1 MKIILPLILLVPSMS
16 WGLTF
21 KNGEQVNST
30 KYMYCK
36 QINTGEVTKIE
47 WKTFN
52 CPTGYEKTNA
62 SDYSRN
68 KKEYGK
74 VVYCINNSTGKV
86 LESRSGLCLNNYS
99 KTSKLEYDKYKSFD
113 INKNSQN
120 KVTKLNSV
128 KSNIERYI
136 MEDSKL
142 YVNAD
147 ALNIRDDANGNIIDK
162 ALKNERLAIIENKN
176 NWSKVITKEG
186 LEGWVSSQY
195 LSYDIDNRDDYIFC
209 WNSQSVLTALNFN
222 NILLRKGQ
230 CLTGEIKIQ
239 KDLICQ
245 NKSLINKKLLDEC
258 ANKNSKIVK
267 NVISNNISKYDAVV
281 DVDMKVLCVKSWRH
295 CSGYDIDNPDKPIR
309 KTIYRGDF
317 LKILDDISEKSLI
330 KVEDES
336 GYIGYTTY
344 YGIKKLN
351 LEENNKKELK
361 NNTKSFQVNNL
372 NNYVYCTHLFEET
385 PFPGIIVREG
395 NCKNSEYAHK
405 IPYWCDVSWFFRED
419 LNIDPKLLAAC
430 DGNKVLALA
439 DNIEPK
445 KIDPEIIN
453 EKKVVEIELS
463 SNQVADETSPKINCN
478 KIGTINS
485 SLANLK
491 CKISDDNELF
501 AVVVNGKQIEGNLQ
515 NLNEQIQVPFG
526 NSKIEVVAYDSFGNQ
541 ENLILNVNR
550 EFSLANSQEDI
561 ERLFPGKIKDKS
573 SKNKVA
579 VIIGIQNYADIPDT
593 KYSDKD
599 AMAFAEFAN
608 QTLNISSK
616 NIKYLFNED
625 AKYFGFKGIQTWLE
639 NKVNK
644 NTDVYVFYSGHGLG
658 VEGKSKLLPSDFV
671 TQFQEESSY
680 EKDEFLSDIANLNPN
695 HIYAFFDTCF
705 SGLGRNGETLVAGLK
720 NISIVEEV
728 APVDNITIFNSSS
741 GLEYSTDFDE
751 AEHGLFS
758 YYLMK
763 GLEGNAD
770 LNSDNEITSK
780 ELFSFIS
787 DNVSDRALDIG
798 LSQNPSLIGESNN
811 VIVRW

>member
-1 MKIILPLILLVPSMS
+1 MKRFLNLIIYLIFFSFPLGSLYSDLYVQLDEKYTAIDLDWRVILDFPVKYQPFVNKNNPIFEILYDESKEITLRDPYNSLSLNDANTITLLDENGKFTVVDIKQKIILEEFAFGKDLAQRFNKKFKHNLYFKVLLIGKNKRVWVPEQNISLPDIYKDIFIS
-16 WGLTF
+16 ANN
-21 KNGEQVNST
+21 NGELDIIRDFIPIL
-30 KYMYCK
+30 KP
-36 QINTGEVTKIE
+36 ED
-47 WKTFN
+47 FF
-52 CPTGYEKTNA
+52 
-62 SDYSRN
+62 
-68 KKEYGK
+68 KKK
-74 VVYCINNSTGKV
+74 S
-86 LESRSGLCLNNYS
+86 SF
-99 KTSKLEYDKYKSFD
+99 EYDKNLLGKYGSIDFEAREKQYKKSLSKSSGVNSEYYVLRSDGFVHYQEYAHNGYTNYFIVD
-113 INKNSQN
+113 NFNSLDDLRIFYKQNLKKEGSLFVNSQSEIGEEDDSDIKNNNNLDIYENILN
-120 KVTKLNSV
+120 KQYVSANKLNV
-128 KSNIERYI
+128 RNK
-136 MEDSKL
+136 
-142 YVNAD
+142 
-147 ALNIRDDANGNIIDK
+147 ANGKIIGSVFKNDK
-162 ALKNERLAIIENKN
+162 LAIMANTGS
-176 NWSKVITKEG
+176 WSKIITKNG
-186 LEGWVSSQY
+186 LKGWVSNQY
-195 LSYDIDNRDDYIFC
+195 LSEEQILVVKDKLPLSGNQNNYKYCWDFYKYKDKYNLKFVTSRKDD
-209 WNSQSVLTALNFN
+209 
-222 NILLRKGQ
+222 
-230 CLTGEIKIQ
+230 CL
-239 KDLICQ
+239 
-245 NKSLINKKLLDEC
+245 
-258 ANKNSKIVK
+258 
-267 NVISNNISKYDAVV
+267 
-281 DVDMKVLCVKSWRH
+281 
-295 CSGYDIDNPDKPIR
+295 
-309 KTIYRGDF
+309 
-317 LKILDDISEKSLI
+317 ISEKEI
-330 KVEDES
+330 EPFWCND
-336 GYIGYTTY
+336 
-344 YGIKKLN
+344 
-351 LEENNKKELK
+351 
-361 NNTKSFQVNNL
+361 KSI
-372 NNYVYCTHLFEET
+372 T
-385 PFPGIIVREG
+385 
-395 NCKNSEYAHK
+395 
-405 IPYWCDVSWFFRED
+405 
-419 LNIDPKLLAAC
+419 DPKLL
-430 DGNKVLALA
+430 DGCKNNNSTTKIV
-439 DNIEPK
+439 K
-445 KIDPEIIN
+445 KNDESIKKLEI
-453 EKKVVEIELS
+453 VVESDQIL
-463 SNQVADETSPKINCN
+463 DEIAPQIACN
-478 KIGTINS
+478 EIGIIKT
-485 SLANLK
+485 SLANIK

>member
-1 MKIILPLILLVPSMS
+1 MSKNFMKILLSLILLTPSLG

-52 CPTGYEKTNA
+52 CPTGYKKTNA
-62 SDYSRN
+62 SDYERN
-68 KKEYGK
+68 KKKYGQ
-74 VVYCINNSTGKV
+74 VAYCINNSTGKV
-86 LESRSGLCLNNYS
+86 LESRSGLCLKNYS
-99 KTSKLEYDKYKSFD
+99 ITSKQVYENYTLKSEQKTQITELDNSKLIKDLKIKNTDKENLDYLSFKDRECKSSIDNPSRIPEYRWNWIEIKKEYPNKYLIEYDFPY
-113 INKNSQN
+113 
-120 KVTKLNSV
+120 
-128 KSNIERYI
+128 
-136 MEDSKL
+136 
-142 YVNAD
+142 
-147 ALNIRDDANGNIIDK
+147 NGNCNGYISK
-162 ALKNERLAIIENKN
+162 AELKNENSYTFMERWEKQNIFDAETI
-176 NWSKVITKEG
+176 VGT
-186 LEGWVSSQY
+186 Y
-195 LSYDIDNRDDYIFC
+195 LCKS
-209 WNSQSVLTALNFN
+209 
-222 NILLRKGQ
+222 
-230 CLTGEIKIQ
+230 TGGPC
-239 KDLICQ
+239 D
-245 NKSLINKKLLDEC
+245 KL
-258 ANKNSKIVK
+258 
-267 NVISNNISKYDAVV
+267 KYL
-281 DVDMKVLCVKSWRH
+281 K
-295 CSGYDIDNPDKPIR
+295 
-309 KTIYRGDF
+309 RGDG
-317 LKILDDISEKSLI
+317 LYIKDKYIDSSKKTSI
-330 KVEDES
+330 KVETKDNL
-336 GYIGYTTY
+336 IGYVSWY
-344 YGIKKLN
+344 ALDIFNQDKFNFKKVTIN
-351 LEENNKKELK
+351 ENNNYRYCWDFYKYKDK
-361 NNTKSFQVNNL
+361 YNL
-372 NNYVYCTHLFEET
+372 NYITSRKGDCLV
-385 PFPGIIVREG
+385 
-395 NCKNSEYAHK
+395 SEK
-405 IPYWCDVSWFFRED
+405 EIEPYWCNDKS
-419 LNIDPKLLAAC
+419 IKDPKLLEGC
-430 DGNKVLALA
+430 EN
-439 DNIEPK
+439 NNSTK
-445 KIDPEIIN
+445 KIVKKNNESIKKLEI
-453 EKKVVEIELS
+453 VVE
-463 SNQVADETSPKINCN
+463 SNQIQDEIAPQIACN
-478 KIGTINS
+478 EIGIIKTG
-485 SLANLK
+485 LANIK

-501 AVVVNGKQIEGNLQ
+501 AVVVNGKQIKGNLE

-550 EFSLANSQEDI
+550 EFSLVNSQEEI
-561 ERLFPGKIKDKS
+561 EQLFPGKIKDKS
-573 SKNKVA
+573 SNNKVA

-608 QTLNISSK
+608 QTLNIPSK

-720 NISIVEEV
+720 NISIVEDV

-751 AEHGLFS
+751 AGHGLFS

-770 LNSDNEITSK
+770 INSDNEITSK